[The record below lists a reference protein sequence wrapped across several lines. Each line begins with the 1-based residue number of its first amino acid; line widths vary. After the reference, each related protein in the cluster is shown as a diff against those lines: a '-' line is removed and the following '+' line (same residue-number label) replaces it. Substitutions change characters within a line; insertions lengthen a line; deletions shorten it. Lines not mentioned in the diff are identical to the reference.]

1 MVSIAEAQQIILNH
15 AVTLPAVET
24 PLVGCLGRVAAHDQV
39 APGDVPPA
47 DNSAMDGFAFSHAA
61 LTGNVLKV
69 TGILPAGESRDIPV
83 PAGEAIRIMTGAPVP
98 PGCDTVVPVEDVAEE
113 GDTIRL
119 AAPVKAGS
127 HVRKR
132 GEDIRAGEVV
142 IPAGTL
148 LRPQEIGMLAA
159 MGKMAVPVFRAAR
172 VAILST
178 GDELL
183 EPGMPPAPG
192 KIVNSNSYSL
202 ATQVLDAGAEPVML
216 GIAPDERSATL
227 EKIKLGLQADFLVTT
242 GGVSVGDRDYVK
254 DAIEDLGGETLFWKV
269 NMKPGKPVAFAV
281 VEGKPVFALPGNPV
295 AAMVAFEQF
304 VRPALLKAMGHRR
317 ILRPVVKATLLEG
330 VENRGKRPHL
340 VRGLVELRNGR
351 YWVRTTGNQS
361 SGRLAS
367 LTGGNGLIVLAP
379 DASLSLGNEADVQL
393 LDRSF
398 EMGEFPDDAR

>member
-1 MVSIAEAQQIILNH
+1 VVSIAEAQRIILNH
-15 AVTLPAVET
+15 TVTLSAAEA
-24 PLVGCLGRVAAHDQV
+24 PLVRCLGRIVAEDQI
-39 APGDVPPA
+39 ASRDVPPA
-47 DNSAMDGFAFSHAA
+47 DNSAMDGFAFSHAT
-61 LTGNVLKV
+61 LSCNVLRV
-69 TGILPAGESRDIPV
+69 TGVLPAGESRDIPV
-83 PAGEAIRIMTGAPVP
+83 PAGEAIRIMTGAPLP
-98 PGCDTVVPVEDVAEE
+98 PGCDTVVPIEDVVED
-113 GDTIRL
+113 GDAIRL
-119 AAPVKAGS
+119 SAPVTAGS

-132 GEDIRAGEVV
+132 GEDIRRGEIV

-159 MGKMAVPVFRAAR
+159 MGRMSVPVFRTAR

-183 EPGMPPAPG
+183 EPGMTPAPG

-202 ATQVLDAGAEPVML
+202 ATQVLEAGADPVML
-216 GIAPDERSATL
+216 GIAADERSATL
-227 EKIKLGLQADFLVTT
+227 EKVTAGLQADFLVTT

-254 DAIEDLGGETLFWKV
+254 DTIEELGGEILFWKV

-281 VEGKPVFALPGNPV
+281 VGGKPVFALPGNPV

-351 YWVRTTGNQS
+351 YWVATTGNQS

-379 DASLSLGNEADVQL
+379 EVTLPCGREVDVQL

-398 EMGEFPDDAR
+398 EMGEFPHDIR

>member
-1 MVSIAEAQQIILNH
+1 MVTITEAQKIILNY
-15 AVTLPAVET
+15 AMPLPAVET
-24 PLVGCLGRVAAHDQV
+24 PLVDCLGRIAAQDQI
-39 APGDVPPA
+39 APWDVPPA
-47 DNSAMDGFAFSHAA
+47 DNSAMDGFAFSHAL

-83 PAGEAIRIMTGAPVP
+83 PAGEAVRIMTGAPLP
-98 PGCDTVVPVEDVAEE
+98 PGCDTVVPLEDVTEE
-113 GDTIRL
+113 GETIRL

-127 HVRKR
+127 HVRRR

-142 IPAGTL
+142 IPAGSL

-192 KIVNSNSYSL
+192 KIINSNSYSL
-202 ATQVLDAGAEPVML
+202 AAQVLDAGAEPVML

-227 EKIKLGLQADFLVTT
+227 EKIRLGLQADFLVTT

-254 DAIEDLGGETLFWKV
+254 DAIEELGGEILFWKV

-281 VEGKPVFALPGNPV
+281 VGGKPVFALPGNPV

-340 VRGLVELRNGR
+340 VRGLVELRSGR
-351 YWVRTTGNQS
+351 YRVRTTGSQS

-379 DASLSLGNEADVQL
+379 DSSLGLGSEVDVQL

-398 EMGEFPDDAR
+398 EMGEFSEKP